1 VQESKL
7 LAAHREA
14 WRLANVLP
22 NDPLR
27 AILCTADPLERFRL
41 AVASQGLSAKAE
53 NDRRTRNERTD
64 DGYCFKKCSKEQR
77 LIR

>member
-1 VQESKL
+1 LPQRAQGIAVQESKL

-41 AVASQGLSAKAE
+41 AVASRRLPKGELSGIVADALTA
-53 NDRRTRNERTD
+53 RR
-64 DGYCFKKCSKEQR
+64 F
-77 LIR
+77 